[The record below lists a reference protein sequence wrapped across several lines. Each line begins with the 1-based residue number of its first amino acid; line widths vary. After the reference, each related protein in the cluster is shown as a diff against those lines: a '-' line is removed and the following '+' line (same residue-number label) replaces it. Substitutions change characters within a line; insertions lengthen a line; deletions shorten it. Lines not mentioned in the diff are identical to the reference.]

1 MELILGYAGM
11 SRILVVEDQANLLR
25 SIMRA
30 LSESGFKPEAAET
43 LSRATSLMSS
53 NIDLIVLD
61 LMLPDGSG
69 LECLREFRAAGNKT
83 PVLILTAR
91 DSIEDRVAGLDIGAD
106 DYLVKPFALDELLA
120 RIRALL
126 RRDAQTN
133 EREFSFRDLTVN
145 LVSRTVRRGERS
157 ISLQNRQLELLAY
170 LISHANQIVT
180 REMIAR
186 DVWKESTAT
195 WTNVIEVQINQL
207 RKKIEEPGQTSI
219 LHTVRGQGY
228 LLGDTP

>member
-1 MELILGYAGM
+1 M